1 MEKTVFDAL
10 NEQINFEFYSGYI
23 YLQAGL
29 AMEKAN
35 YKGYSKWL
43 IGHYQEEL
51 DHAKQ
56 FIDYMLKRDATPA
69 LTDIHVEPLE
79 ISEPLDVARLVLEH
93 EKKVTA
99 RIYKIHDISKK
110 ADDYATEIFMH
121 QFISE
126 QIEEEDITKEIF
138 DSFTLAG
145 DSVAAKLAVDRSLE
159 A

>member
-43 IGHYQEEL
+43 ISHYQEEL

-79 ISEPLDVARLVLEH
+79 ISEPLDGARLV
-93 EKKVTA
+93 
-99 RIYKIHDISKK
+99 
-110 ADDYATEIFMH
+110 
-121 QFISE
+121 
-126 QIEEEDITKEIF
+126 
-138 DSFTLAG
+138 
-145 DSVAAKLAVDRSLE
+145 
-159 A
+159 